1 MTKAL
6 VLVED
11 DLDMR
16 ELIRMVLRT
25 ESDLRIVGEVATA
38 DEAVGIVEREQPDL
52 VILNHFLDA
61 DTRGLTLAPA
71 LKLAAPHVRILLF
84 SSHDLTIDA
93 SREPAVDEFLMKQ
106 RLTSLVPTV
115 TRLLGLAA

>member
-1 MTKAL
+1 VTKAL

-16 ELIRMVLRT
+16 ELIRIVLRT

-38 DEAVGIVEREQPDL
+38 DEAVGVVEREQPDL

-61 DTRGLTLAPA
+61 DTRGLILAPA
-71 LKLAAPHVRILLF
+71 LKLVAPHVRILLF

-115 TRLLGLAA
+115 ARLLGLAA

>member
-1 MTKAL
+1 VTKA
-6 VLVED
+6 VVVVED

-16 ELIRMVLRT
+16 ELIRIVLRT

-61 DTRGLTLAPA
+61 DTRGLMLAPA

>member
-1 MTKAL
+1 VTKAL
-6 VLVED
+6 VVIDD

-16 ELIRMVLRT
+16 ELIRIVLRT

-61 DTRGLTLAPA
+61 DTRGLMLAPA
-71 LKLAAPHVRILLF
+71 LKLVAPHVRILLF

-115 TRLLGLAA
+115 ARLLGLAA